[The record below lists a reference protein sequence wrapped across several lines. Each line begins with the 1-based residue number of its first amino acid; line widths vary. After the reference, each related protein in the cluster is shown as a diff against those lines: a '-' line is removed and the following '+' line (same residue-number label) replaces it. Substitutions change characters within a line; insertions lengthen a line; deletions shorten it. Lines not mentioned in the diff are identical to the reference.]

1 MTANILLLGVVGIVI
16 PVIWLLVMSRWRR
29 ARSAAGPVAE
39 K

>member
-1 MTANILLLGVVGIVI
+1 VI

-29 ARSAAGPVAE
+29 ARSDAGPVAE